1 MNLMS
6 SLEIPRDEEIK
17 ADIMN
22 RLFRKHC
29 WGARYFPFDT
39 LVRWISKKI
48 KKDGKRVQRL
58 VRQLVNDGYLII
70 HKRGATVSLNP
81 PRSKEIVEFIRKF
94 II

>member
-1 MNLMS
+1 MS
-6 SLEIPRDEEIK
+6 SAMPSDEGLK

-29 WGARYFPFDT
+29 WGARYFPLDT
-39 LVRWISKKI
+39 LVRWIGKKI
-48 KKDGKRVQRL
+48 RKNGKRVQRL
-58 VRQLVNDGYLII
+58 VRQLVNDGYVVL

-81 PRSKEIVEFIRKF
+81 TRSREIVEFIRRF

>member
-1 MNLMS
+1 MS
-6 SLEIPRDEEIK
+6 SLEIPHDEEIK

-29 WGARYFPFDT
+29 WGARYFPLDT

-58 VRQLVNDGYLII
+58 VSQLVNDGYLII

-81 PRSKEIVEFIRKF
+81 ARSKEIVEFIRKF